1 MFSNLFTKFS
11 FISFIEKIN
20 YFFISLSKK
29 IGTLAVPFYIKRW
42 FFSTSH
48 KDIGSLYLF
57 FGFCAAVIGL
67 LLSVLIRVELNFP
80 GSQILHGNNQIYAL
94 WSR

>member
-29 IGTLAVPFYIKRW
+29 IGTLAVPFYIKR
-42 FFSTSH
+42 
-48 KDIGSLYLF
+48 
-57 FGFCAAVIGL
+57 
-67 LLSVLIRVELNFP
+67 
-80 GSQILHGNNQIYAL
+80 
-94 WSR
+94 